1 MSHALPTKPASFRS
15 QFPRAIPV
23 WSWAGATSPCHL
35 DGWPLGTSWLKWL
48 KRWPFFFQIY
58 SWIQKKVH
66 HFSIVFGKWIEK
78 TLRLRW
84 PFCIM
89 TFFLQHHPLPSEKE
103 RIVLQPSIFR
113 CELLVSGMVSTLV
126 FSFEVMLSFFF
137 LDDFAC
143 EWWSSSLDEV
153 ENYSPNMTL
162 YFGIFW
168 SLAKS
173 DQIPLER
180 GAFGAKTKNA
190 RNFLRAKDI
199 SIQVSDITLKT
210 NMGPKNH
217 PIFQSGTSSDL
228 SISMIWVQNVLGFQ
242 AVNIIGL
249 TLGKLSK
256 AWRAFFIIKSMGWN
270 PWN

>member
-126 FSFEVMLSFFF
+126 FFFEVMLSFFF
-137 LDDFAC
+137 LGRLCVWMMVKLTGWGRKLFSQHD
-143 EWWSSSLDEV
+143 
-153 ENYSPNMTL
+153 
-162 YFGIFW
+162 
-168 SLAKS
+168 
-173 DQIPLER
+173 
-180 GAFGAKTKNA
+180 
-190 RNFLRAKDI
+190 
-199 SIQVSDITLKT
+199 
-210 NMGPKNH
+210 
-217 PIFQSGTSSDL
+217 PIFRDFLEFGKIWSNSARKRCFWCKNKKCSKFSEGKGHIHTSQ
-228 SISMIWVQNVLGFQ
+228 WY
-242 AVNIIGL
+242 
-249 TLGKLSK
+249 
-256 AWRAFFIIKSMGWN
+256 N
-270 PWN
+270 PEN